1 MDLIQR
7 AAERLKRNGN
17 LSLVERAAERLNPAS
32 PAENADAPAPAA
44 TPAAAAPVEAAPEPV
59 VISVAD
65 SAADTDQEIIGAVAA
80 PPAPEAALA
89 AAAAA
94 PASDGVP
101 GKSSRHLN
109 LDLGRLQIAGFVT
122 PTGSRTRISEEFRV
136 IKRPVLLRAFATGDE
151 HIEHGNLMMV
161 TSAKPGEGKTFTA
174 INLAMSIASER
185 DLHVLLVDA
194 DVQRPSIFQ
203 VLGLPPQKGL
213 LDVLSD
219 SSMTPGDVLIRTNI
233 RNLSLM
239 SAGTPSLATTE
250 LLASH
255 KMITLMQEISTRY
268 HDRIIILDAPPV
280 LASSE
285 PSVLAIHVG
294 QILLVVEAGKTGR
307 RAVEQSLTHISA
319 CPNISI
325 IFNKADATRGKDE
338 FGGYG
343 YGYYETNE

>member
-7 AAERLKRNGN
+7 AAERLKRNDD
-17 LSLVERAAERLNPAS
+17 LSLIERAANRLSTAK
-32 PAENADAPAPAA
+32 PAETLAPEVPRPDRPAAIPLHDAAPIEADAAPPRPATAVVEAPAPA
-44 TPAAAAPVEAAPEPV
+44 TTLG
-59 VISVAD
+59 D
-65 SAADTDQEIIGAVAA
+65 DTAK
-80 PPAPEAALA
+80 P
-89 AAAAA
+89 
-94 PASDGVP
+94 
-101 GKSSRHLN
+101 SRYLN
-109 LDLGRLQIAGFVT
+109 VDLGKLQIAGFVT
-122 PTGSRTRISEEFRV
+122 PTGSRTKISEEFRV
-136 IKRPVLLRAFATGDE
+136 IKRPVLLQAFATGDDQ
-151 HIEHGNLMMV
+151 IEHGNLMMV

-194 DVQRPSIFQ
+194 DVQRPSVFQ

-219 SSMTPGDVLIRTNI
+219 SSMTPADVLIRTNI

-239 SAGTPSLATTE
+239 AAGTPSLATTE
-250 LLASH
+250 LLASQ
-255 KMITLMQEISTRY
+255 KMIALMQDLRTRY
-268 HDRIIILDAPPV
+268 PDRIIILDAPPV

-285 PSVLAIHVG
+285 PSVLALHVG
-294 QILLVVEAGKTGR
+294 QIILVVESGKTGR
-307 RAVEQSLTHISA
+307 RAVEQALTHVSA

-325 IFNKADATRGKDE
+325 IFNKADTTSGKDE

>member
-32 PAENADAPAPAA
+32 PAESADAPAPAA
-44 TPAAAAPVEAAPEPV
+44 APAAAAPVEAVAHPA
-59 VISVAD
+59 AD
-65 SAADTDQEIIGAVAA
+65 SAADTAHEIIGAVAA
-80 PPAPEAALA
+80 PPPVPEAAVTA
-89 AAAAA
+89 V
-94 PASDGVP
+94 ASDGGP
-101 GKSSRHLN
+101 GKPSRHLN